1 MKRLI
6 LSSIMVLAANSAF
19 AECGMNASRCFKK
32 DGSTYELQQNLG
44 GGYAVSRDGK
54 SEGRLSQN
62 LSGSWTLYRPD
73 GRRKR
78 STESHRPFRNTEAC
92 RARGCSGLSITTD
105 YKPKS

>member
-32 DGSTYELQQNLG
+32 DGSTYELEQNLG
-44 GGYAVSRDGK
+44 GGYAVTRDGN

-62 LSGSWTLYRPD
+62 LSGSWTLTRPD
-73 GRRKR
+73 GTTETFDRKP
-78 STESHRPFRNTEAC
+78 S
-92 RARGCSGLSITTD
+92 SI
-105 YKPKS
+105 PKY